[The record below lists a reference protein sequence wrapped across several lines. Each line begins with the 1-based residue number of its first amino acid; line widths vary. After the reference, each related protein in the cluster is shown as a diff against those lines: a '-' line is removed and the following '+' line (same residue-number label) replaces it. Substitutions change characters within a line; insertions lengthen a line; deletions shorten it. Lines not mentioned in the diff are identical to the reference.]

1 MVFTAKFAGL
11 PCWPLAIYA
20 AKAQAQR
27 VDLAES
33 SDTSEERQLDPTERR
48 LERARE
54 EGQFAQSRD
63 LTTFLVLVLFAGC
76 LLGLGG
82 SLMKGLVNLVQQGLT
97 FGSGQDWQDHLAE
110 WASGPLMISLMWVS
124 AIVIPL
130 WLVSAIAP
138 LAMVKFQPVWAFK
151 LNPGRLDPF
160 EGLGRM
166 FSSQTVA
173 EVFKNIL
180 KVIIV
185 FGVGVVY
192 VMGLVGQISVLSRQ
206 DLNQALHNS
215 VGLIETG
222 LLLLLLPVLVVAA
235 VDVFIQ
241 WFNFSKR
248 MKMSQEELKQEMKE
262 SEGSP
267 ELKNRLR
274 QRQRQIATSR
284 MMSALEKADVV
295 LANPDHF
302 SVALRYDAEKMRAP
316 IVVAKGMDEI
326 ALMIQKVAIENQVPV
341 ARIPPLA
348 RLLHRHL
355 KVGEPIPAPLFEVVA
370 KVLAWAYEIKQAAA
384 SDELPLPEIGTLP
397 DLETKPAA

>member
-1 MVFTAKFAGL
+1 
-11 PCWPLAIYA
+11 LAIYA
-20 AKAQAQR
+20 GKTQAQR

-33 SDTSEERQLDPTERR
+33 SDTSEEKQLDPTERR

-63 LTTFLVLVLFAGC
+63 LTTFLILVLFAGC
-76 LLGLGG
+76 IIGLGG
-82 SLMKGLVNLVQQGLT
+82 SLMKGLVLLVQQGLT
-97 FGSGQDWQDHLAE
+97 FGNSQDWQEHLAE
-110 WASGPLMISLMWVS
+110 WVSGPLMNTSMWVL

-130 WLVSAIAP
+130 WLASAIAP

-151 LNPGRLDPF
+151 LNLGRLDPI
-160 EGLGRM
+160 EGLGRLV
-166 FSSQTVA
+166 STQTLT

-185 FGVGVVY
+185 FGVAVVY
-192 VMGLVGQISVLSRQ
+192 IVGLVGQISVLSRQ
-206 DLNQALHNS
+206 DVNQALSNS
-215 VGLIETG
+215 LDLIKTG

-235 VDVFIQ
+235 VDVIIQ

-284 MMSALEKADVV
+284 MMSAMEKADVV
-295 LANPDHF
+295 LANPDHY

-326 ALMIQKVAIENQVPV
+326 ALMIQRVANENQVPV

-384 SDELPLPEIGTLP
+384 SDELPLPEIGALP
-397 DLETKPAA
+397 DLETKTVS

>member
-1 MVFTAKFAGL
+1 M
-11 PCWPLAIYA
+11 AIYA
-20 AKAQAQR
+20 GKTQAQR

-33 SDTSEERQLDPTERR
+33 DTSEEKQLDPTERR

-63 LTTFLVLVLFAGC
+63 LTTFLILVLFAGC
-76 LLGLGG
+76 LIGLGG
-82 SLMKGLVNLVQQGLT
+82 SLMKGLVLLVQQGLT
-97 FGSGQDWQDHLAE
+97 FGNSQDWQEHLAE
-110 WASGPLMISLMWVS
+110 WVSGPLMNTSMWVL

-130 WLVSAIAP
+130 WLASAIAP

-151 LNPGRLDPF
+151 LNLSRLDPI
-160 EGLGRM
+160 EGLGRLV
-166 FSSQTVA
+166 STQTLT

-185 FGVGVVY
+185 FGVAVVY
-192 VMGLVGQISVLSRQ
+192 IVGLVGQISVLSRQ
-206 DLNQALHNS
+206 DVNQALSNS
-215 VGLIETG
+215 LDLIKTG

-235 VDVFIQ
+235 VDVIIQ

-284 MMSALEKADVV
+284 MMSAMEKADVV
-295 LANPDHF
+295 LANPDHY

-326 ALMIQKVAIENQVPV
+326 ALMIQRVANENQVPV

-384 SDELPLPEIGTLP
+384 SDELPLPEIGALP
-397 DLETKPAA
+397 DLETKTVS

>member
-1 MVFTAKFAGL
+1 
-11 PCWPLAIYA
+11 LAIYA
-20 AKAQAQR
+20 AKTQAQR

-63 LTTFLVLVLFAGC
+63 LTTFLILVLFAGC

-82 SLMKGLVNLVQQGLT
+82 SLMKGLVMLVQQGLT
-97 FGSGQDWQDHLAE
+97 FGNGQDWQEHLAE
-110 WASGPLMISLMWVS
+110 WASGPLMNTLMWVS

-130 WLVSAIAP
+130 WLASAIAP

-151 LNPGRLDPF
+151 LNLGRLDPI
-160 EGLGRM
+160 EGMGRII
-166 FSSQTVA
+166 SSQTLT

-185 FGVGVVY
+185 FGVAVVY
-192 VMGLVGQISVLSRQ
+192 IIGLVGQISVLSRQ
-206 DLNQALHNS
+206 DFHQALRNS
-215 VGLIETG
+215 LGLIETG

-241 WFNFSKR
+241 WFSFTKR

-295 LANPDHF
+295 LANPDHY

-326 ALMIQKVAIENQVPV
+326 ALMIQRVANENQVPV

-384 SDELPLPEIGTLP
+384 SDELPLPEIGALP

>member
-1 MVFTAKFAGL
+1 M
-11 PCWPLAIYA
+11 AIYA
-20 AKAQAQR
+20 ARTQPQS
-27 VDLAES
+27 VELAES

-63 LTTFLVLVLFAGC
+63 LTTFLVLVLFAAC
-76 LLGLGG
+76 LLGLGS
-82 SLMKGLVNLVQQGLT
+82 SLMKGMVTLVQQGLS
-97 FGSGQDWQDHLAE
+97 FGSGQDWQEHLIE
-110 WASGPLMISLMWVS
+110 WASGPLMNTLMWVM

-151 LNPGRLDPF
+151 LNLGRLDPI
-160 EGLGRM
+160 EGVGRM
-166 FSSQTVA
+166 FSTQTLA

-185 FGVGVVY
+185 FGVGVFY
-192 VMGLVGQISVLSRQ
+192 VIGLVGQISVLSRQ
-206 DLNQALHNS
+206 DVNQALSNS
-215 VGLIETG
+215 LGLIETG

-241 WFNFSKR
+241 WFNFSKK

-267 ELKNRLR
+267 ELKQRLR

-295 LANPDHF
+295 LANPDHY

-316 IVVAKGMDEI
+316 IVVAKGMDEM
-326 ALMIQKVAIENQVPV
+326 ALMIQRVAIDNQVPV

-370 KVLAWAYEIKQAAA
+370 KVLAWAYEIKQVAA
-384 SDELPLPEIGTLP
+384 SEDLPLPEIGALP
-397 DLETKPAA
+397 DLETKSAT

>member
-1 MVFTAKFAGL
+1 M
-11 PCWPLAIYA
+11 AIYA
-20 AKAQAQR
+20 AETLAQK

-33 SDTSEERQLDPTERR
+33 SDTSEEKQLDPTERR

-63 LTTFLVLVLFAGC
+63 LTTFLILVLFAGC
-76 LLGLGG
+76 LIGLGG
-82 SLMKGLVNLVQQGLT
+82 SLMKGLVLLVQQGLT
-97 FGSGQDWQDHLAE
+97 FGNSQDWQEHLAE
-110 WASGPLMISLMWVS
+110 WVSGPLMNTSMWVL

-130 WLVSAIAP
+130 WLASAIAP

-151 LNPGRLDPF
+151 LNLGRLDPI
-160 EGLGRM
+160 EGLGRLV
-166 FSSQTVA
+166 STQTLT

-185 FGVGVVY
+185 FGVAVVY
-192 VMGLVGQISVLSRQ
+192 IVGLVGQISVLSRQ
-206 DLNQALHNS
+206 DVNQALSNS
-215 VGLIETG
+215 LDLIKTG

-235 VDVFIQ
+235 VDVIIQ

-284 MMSALEKADVV
+284 MMSAMEKADVV
-295 LANPDHF
+295 LANPDHY

-326 ALMIQKVAIENQVPV
+326 ALMIQRVANENQVPV

-384 SDELPLPEIGTLP
+384 SDELPLPEIGALP
-397 DLETKPAA
+397 DLETKTVS

>member
-1 MVFTAKFAGL
+1 M
-11 PCWPLAIYA
+11 AIYA
-20 AKAQAQR
+20 GKTFHQSIE
-27 VDLAES
+27 LAES
-33 SDTSEERQLDPTERR
+33 SDSSEEKQLDPTERR

-63 LTTFLVLVLFAGC
+63 LTTFLILVLFAGC
-76 LLGLGG
+76 LIGLGG
-82 SLMKGLVNLVQQGLT
+82 SLMKGLVLLVQQGLT
-97 FGSGQDWQDHLAE
+97 FGNSQDWQDHLAE
-110 WASGPLMISLMWVS
+110 WASGPLMNTFMWVM

-130 WLVSAIAP
+130 WLASAIAP

-151 LNPGRLDPF
+151 LNLARLDPI
-160 EGLGRM
+160 EGLGRLV
-166 FSSQTVA
+166 SSQTLT

-185 FGVGVVY
+185 FGVAVVY
-192 VMGLVGQISVLSRQ
+192 IVGLVGQISVLSRQ
-206 DLNQALHNS
+206 DVNQALSNS
-215 VGLIETG
+215 LDLIKTG

-235 VDVFIQ
+235 VDVIIQ
-241 WFNFSKR
+241 WFNFSNR

-284 MMSALEKADVV
+284 MMSAMEKADVV
-295 LANPDHF
+295 LANPDHY

-326 ALMIQKVAIENQVPV
+326 ALMIQRVANENQVPV

-384 SDELPLPEIGTLP
+384 TDDLPLPEIGALP
-397 DLETKPAA
+397 DLETKTVS

>member
-1 MVFTAKFAGL
+1 LWALGNLCRETH
-11 PCWPLAIYA
+11 P
-20 AKAQAQR
+20 QR
-27 VDLAES
+27 VELAES
-33 SDTSEERQLDPTERR
+33 SDSSEEKQLDPTERR

-63 LTTFLVLVLFAGC
+63 LTTFLVLILFVGC
-76 LLGLGG
+76 LLGFGA
-82 SLMKGLVNLVQQGLT
+82 SLMKGMVALVQQGLT
-97 FGSGQDWQDHLAE
+97 FGAEQDWQDHLAE
-110 WASGPLMISLMWVS
+110 WASGPLVNALMWVV
-124 AIVIPL
+124 AIMIPL
-130 WLVSAIAP
+130 WLVSTIAP

-151 LNPGRLDPF
+151 LNPARLDPF
-160 EGLGRM
+160 EGLGRI
-166 FSSQTVA
+166 FSTQTLTELA
-173 EVFKNIL
+173 KNIL

-185 FGVGVVY
+185 FGVGIVY
-192 VMGLVGQISVLSRQ
+192 VIGLVGQISVLSRQ
-206 DLNQALHNS
+206 DFNQALSNS
-215 VGLIETG
+215 LGLIQTG
-222 LLLLLLPVLVVAA
+222 LFLLLLPVLVVAA
-235 VDVFIQ
+235 VDVVIQ
-241 WFNFSKR
+241 WFNFSNR
-248 MKMSQEELKQEMKE
+248 MKMSQEEMKQEMKE

-295 LANPDHF
+295 LANPDHY

-326 ALMIQKVAIENQVPV
+326 ALMIQRVAKENQVPV

-384 SDELPLPEIGTLP
+384 SDDLPLPEIGTLP
-397 DLETKPAA
+397 DLENKPAP

>member
-1 MVFTAKFAGL
+1 M
-11 PCWPLAIYA
+11 AIYA
-20 AKAQAQR
+20 GKTQAQR

-33 SDTSEERQLDPTERR
+33 SDTSEEKQLDPTERR

-63 LTTFLVLVLFAGC
+63 LTTFLILVLFAGC

-82 SLMKGLVNLVQQGLT
+82 SLMKGLVLLVQQGLT
-97 FGSGQDWQDHLAE
+97 FGNSQDWQEHLAE
-110 WASGPLMISLMWVS
+110 WTSGPLMNTLMWVM

-130 WLVSAIAP
+130 WLASAIAP

-151 LNPGRLDPF
+151 LNLARLDPI
-160 EGLGRM
+160 EGLGRLV
-166 FSSQTVA
+166 SSQTLT

-185 FGVGVVY
+185 FGVAVVY
-192 VMGLVGQISVLSRQ
+192 IVGLVGQISVLSRQ
-206 DLNQALHNS
+206 DVNQALSNS
-215 VGLIETG
+215 LDLIKTG

-235 VDVFIQ
+235 VDVIIQ

-284 MMSALEKADVV
+284 MMSAMEKADVV
-295 LANPDHF
+295 LANPDHY

-326 ALMIQKVAIENQVPV
+326 ALMIQRVANENQVPV

-384 SDELPLPEIGTLP
+384 TDELPLPEIGTLP
-397 DLETKPAA
+397 DLETKTVS

>member
-1 MVFTAKFAGL
+1 
-11 PCWPLAIYA
+11 
-20 AKAQAQR
+20 
-27 VDLAES
+27 LAES
-33 SDTSEERQLDPTERR
+33 SDTSEEKQLDPTERR

-76 LLGLGG
+76 LLGLGAAF
-82 SLMKGLVNLVQQGLT
+82 MKGMVTLVEQGLT
-97 FGSGQDWQDHLAE
+97 FGSSENWQEHLAE
-110 WASGPLMISLMWVS
+110 WASGPLTSVFMWIF
-124 AIVIPL
+124 AIVVPL
-130 WLVSAIAP
+130 WLISAIAP

-151 LNPGRLDPF
+151 LNPDRLDPF
-160 EGLGRM
+160 AGLGRI
-166 FSSQTVA
+166 FSTQTLT
-173 EVFKNIL
+173 EVGKNIL

-185 FGVGVVY
+185 FGVGIVY
-192 VMGLVGQISVLSRQ
+192 VVGLVGQISVLSRQ
-206 DLNQALHNS
+206 DLNQALSNS
-215 VGLIETG
+215 LGLIQTG

-235 VDVFIQ
+235 VDVVIQ
-241 WFNFSKR
+241 WFNFSKQ
-248 MKMSQEELKQEMKE
+248 MKMSQEEMKQEMKE

-295 LANPDHF
+295 LANPDHY

-316 IVVAKGMDEI
+316 IVVAKGMDEM
-326 ALMIQKVAIENQVPV
+326 ALMIQRAAKENQVPV

-370 KVLAWAYEIKQAAA
+370 KVLAWAYELKQATE
-384 SDELPLPEIGTLP
+384 SEELPLPEIGTLP
-397 DLETKPAA
+397 DLETKPAS

>member
-1 MVFTAKFAGL
+1 
-11 PCWPLAIYA
+11 LAIYA
-20 AKAQAQR
+20 AKTQAQR

-33 SDTSEERQLDPTERR
+33 SDTSDERQLDPTERR

-63 LTTFLVLVLFAGC
+63 LTTFLILVLFAGC

-82 SLMKGLVNLVQQGLT
+82 SLMKGLVTLVQQGLT
-97 FGSGQDWQDHLAE
+97 FGNGQDWQEHLAE
-110 WASGPLMISLMWVS
+110 WASGPLMNTLMWVS

-130 WLVSAIAP
+130 WLASAIAP

-151 LNPGRLDPF
+151 LNLGRLDPI
-160 EGLGRM
+160 EGMGRII
-166 FSSQTVA
+166 SSQTLT

-185 FGVGVVY
+185 FGVAVVY
-192 VMGLVGQISVLSRQ
+192 IVGLVGQISVLSRQ
-206 DLNQALHNS
+206 DFHQALRNS
-215 VGLIETG
+215 LGLIETG

-241 WFNFSKR
+241 WFSFTKR

-295 LANPDHF
+295 LANPDHY

-326 ALMIQKVAIENQVPV
+326 ALMIQRVANENQVPV

-384 SDELPLPEIGTLP
+384 TDELPLPEIGALP
-397 DLETKPAA
+397 DLETKTVS

>member
-1 MVFTAKFAGL
+1 MA
-11 PCWPLAIYA
+11 LAIYA
-20 AKAQAQR
+20 GKTQAQR

-33 SDTSEERQLDPTERR
+33 SDTSEEKQLDPTERR

-63 LTTFLVLVLFAGC
+63 LTTFLILVLFAGC
-76 LLGLGG
+76 LIGLGG
-82 SLMKGLVNLVQQGLT
+82 SLMKGLVLLVQQGLT
-97 FGSGQDWQDHLAE
+97 FGNSQDWQEHLAE
-110 WASGPLMISLMWVS
+110 WASGPLMNTLMWVM

-130 WLVSAIAP
+130 WLASAIAP

-151 LNPGRLDPF
+151 LNLARLDPI
-160 EGLGRM
+160 EGLGRLV
-166 FSSQTVA
+166 SSQTLT

-185 FGVGVVY
+185 FGVAVVY
-192 VMGLVGQISVLSRQ
+192 IVGLVGQISVLSRQ
-206 DLNQALHNS
+206 DVNQALSNS
-215 VGLIETG
+215 LDLIKIG

-235 VDVFIQ
+235 VDVIIQ
-241 WFNFSKR
+241 WFNFSNR

-284 MMSALEKADVV
+284 MMSAMEKADVV
-295 LANPDHF
+295 LANPDHY

-326 ALMIQKVAIENQVPV
+326 ALMIQRVANENQVPV

-384 SDELPLPEIGTLP
+384 SDELPLPEIGALP
-397 DLETKPAA
+397 DLETKTVS

>member
-1 MVFTAKFAGL
+1 LCRETQ
-11 PCWPLAIYA
+11 P
-20 AKAQAQR
+20 QR
-27 VDLAES
+27 VELAES
-33 SDTSEERQLDPTERR
+33 SDSSEEKQLDPTERR

-63 LTTFLVLVLFAGC
+63 LTTFLVLILFVGC
-76 LLGLGG
+76 LLGFGAA
-82 SLMKGLVNLVQQGLT
+82 LMKGMVALVQQGLT
-97 FGSGQDWQDHLAE
+97 FGVEQDWQDHLTE
-110 WASGPLMISLMWVS
+110 WASGPLVTALMWVA
-124 AIVIPL
+124 AIMIPL
-130 WLVSAIAP
+130 WLVSTIAP

-151 LNPGRLDPF
+151 LNPARLDPF
-160 EGLGRM
+160 EGLGRI
-166 FSSQTVA
+166 FSTQTLTELA
-173 EVFKNIL
+173 KNIL

-185 FGVGVVY
+185 FGVGIVY
-192 VMGLVGQISVLSRQ
+192 VIGLVGQISVLSRQ
-206 DLNQALHNS
+206 DFNQALSNS
-215 VGLIETG
+215 LGLIQTG
-222 LLLLLLPVLVVAA
+222 LFLLLLPVLVVAA
-235 VDVFIQ
+235 VDVVIQ
-241 WFNFSKR
+241 WFNFSNR
-248 MKMSQEELKQEMKE
+248 MKMSQEEMKQEMKE

-295 LANPDHF
+295 LANPDHY

-326 ALMIQKVAIENQVPV
+326 ALMIQRVAKENQVPV

-384 SDELPLPEIGTLP
+384 SDDLPLPEIGSLP
-397 DLETKPAA
+397 DLENKPAP

>member
-1 MVFTAKFAGL
+1 M
-11 PCWPLAIYA
+11 
-20 AKAQAQR
+20 
-27 VDLAES
+27 AES
-33 SDTSEERQLDPTERR
+33 SDSSEEKQLDPTERR

-63 LTTFLVLVLFAGC
+63 LTTFLVLILFAGC
-76 LLGLGG
+76 LLGFGA
-82 SLMKGLVNLVQQGLT
+82 SLMKGMVALVQQGLT
-97 FGSGQDWQDHLAE
+97 FGSGQDWQEHLAE
-110 WASGPLMISLMWVS
+110 WASGPLVTSLMWVA

-130 WLVSAIAP
+130 WLVSTIAP

-151 LNPGRLDPF
+151 LNPARLDPF
-160 EGLGRM
+160 EGLGRI
-166 FSSQTVA
+166 FSTQTLT
-173 EVFKNIL
+173 ELPKNIL

-185 FGVGVVY
+185 FGVGIVY
-192 VMGLVGQISVLSRQ
+192 VVGLVGQISVLSRQ
-206 DLNQALHNS
+206 DFHQALSNS
-215 VGLIETG
+215 LGLIQTG
-222 LLLLLLPVLVVAA
+222 LFLLLLPVLVVAA
-235 VDVFIQ
+235 VDVVIQ
-241 WFNFSKR
+241 WFNFSNR
-248 MKMSQEELKQEMKE
+248 MKMSQEEMKQEMKE

-295 LANPDHF
+295 LANPDHY

-326 ALMIQKVAIENQVPV
+326 ALMIQRVAKENQVPV

-370 KVLAWAYEIKQAAA
+370 KVLAWAYEIKQATAA
-384 SDELPLPEIGTLP
+384 DDLPLPEIGALP
-397 DLETKPAA
+397 DLETKTAP

>member
-1 MVFTAKFAGL
+1 
-11 PCWPLAIYA
+11 
-20 AKAQAQR
+20 
-27 VDLAES
+27 LAES
-33 SDTSEERQLDPTERR
+33 SDSSEEKQLDPTERR

-63 LTTFLVLVLFAGC
+63 LTTFLVLILFAGC
-76 LLGLGG
+76 LLGFGA
-82 SLMKGLVNLVQQGLT
+82 SLMKGMVALVQQGLT
-97 FGSGQDWQDHLAE
+97 FGSGQDWQEHLAE
-110 WASGPLMISLMWVS
+110 WASGPLVTSLMWVA

-130 WLVSAIAP
+130 WLVSTIAP

-151 LNPGRLDPF
+151 LNPARLDPF
-160 EGLGRM
+160 EGLGRI
-166 FSSQTVA
+166 FSTQTLTELA
-173 EVFKNIL
+173 KNIL

-185 FGVGVVY
+185 FGVGIVY
-192 VMGLVGQISVLSRQ
+192 VVGLVGQISVLSRQ
-206 DLNQALHNS
+206 DFHQALSNS
-215 VGLIETG
+215 LGLIQTG
-222 LLLLLLPVLVVAA
+222 LFLLLLPVLVVAA
-235 VDVFIQ
+235 VDVVIQ
-241 WFNFSKR
+241 WFNFSNR
-248 MKMSQEELKQEMKE
+248 MKMSQEEMKQEMKE

-295 LANPDHF
+295 LANPDHY

-326 ALMIQKVAIENQVPV
+326 ALMIQRVAKENQVPV

-370 KVLAWAYEIKQAAA
+370 KVLAWAYEIKQATAA
-384 SDELPLPEIGTLP
+384 DDLPLPEIGALP
-397 DLETKPAA
+397 DLETKAAP

>member
-1 MVFTAKFAGL
+1 MA
-11 PCWPLAIYA
+11 
-20 AKAQAQR
+20 
-27 VDLAES
+27 DS

-63 LTTFLVLVLFAGC
+63 LTTFLVLVLFAGT
-76 LLGLGG
+76 LLALGG
-82 SLMKGLVNLVQQGLT
+82 SLMKGLVALVQQGLT
-97 FGSGQDWQDHLAE
+97 FGSGQDWQEHLAE
-110 WASGPLMISLMWVS
+110 WANGPLMSIVMWVL
-124 AIVIPL
+124 AIILPL

-151 LNPGRLDPF
+151 LNPGRLDPL
-160 EGLGRM
+160 EGFGRI
-166 FSSQTVA
+166 FSTQTLT
-173 EVFKNIL
+173 EVGKNIL

-185 FGVGVVY
+185 FGVGVFY

-206 DLNQALHNS
+206 DVHQALSNS
-215 VGLIETG
+215 MGLIETG
-222 LLLLLLPVLVVAA
+222 LLLLLLPVMVVAA
-235 VDVFIQ
+235 VDVAIQ

-248 MKMSQEELKQEMKE
+248 MKMSQEEMKQEMKE

-295 LANPDHF
+295 LANPDHY
-302 SVALRYDAEKMRAP
+302 SVALRYDPEKMRAP

-326 ALMIQKVAIENQVPV
+326 ALMIQRVAKENQVPV

-370 KVLAWAYEIKQAAA
+370 KVLAWAYEIKQAVATE
-384 SDELPLPEIGTLP
+384 DLPLPELGTLP
-397 DLETKPAA
+397 DLEIKPAA

>member
-1 MVFTAKFAGL
+1 M
-11 PCWPLAIYA
+11 AIYA
-20 AKAQAQR
+20 GKTQAQR

-33 SDTSEERQLDPTERR
+33 SDTSEEKQLDPTERR

-63 LTTFLVLVLFAGC
+63 LTTFLILVLFAGC
-76 LLGLGG
+76 LIGLGG
-82 SLMKGLVNLVQQGLT
+82 SLMKGLVLLVQQGLT
-97 FGSGQDWQDHLAE
+97 FGNSQDWQEHLAE
-110 WASGPLMISLMWVS
+110 WASGPLMNTLMWVM

-130 WLVSAIAP
+130 WLASAIAP

-151 LNPGRLDPF
+151 LNLARLDPI
-160 EGLGRM
+160 EGLGRLV
-166 FSSQTVA
+166 SSQTLT

-185 FGVGVVY
+185 FGVAVVY
-192 VMGLVGQISVLSRQ
+192 IVGLVGQISVLSRQ
-206 DLNQALHNS
+206 DVNQALSNS
-215 VGLIETG
+215 LDLIKIG

-235 VDVFIQ
+235 VDVIIQ
-241 WFNFSKR
+241 WFNFSNR

-284 MMSALEKADVV
+284 MMSAMEKADVV
-295 LANPDHF
+295 LANPDHY

-326 ALMIQKVAIENQVPV
+326 ALMIQRVANENQVPV

-355 KVGEPIPAPLFEVVA
+355 KVGEPMPAPLFEVVA

-384 SDELPLPEIGTLP
+384 SDELPLPEIGALP
-397 DLETKPAA
+397 DLETKTVS

>member
-1 MVFTAKFAGL
+1 LCRETQ
-11 PCWPLAIYA
+11 P
-20 AKAQAQR
+20 QR
-27 VDLAES
+27 VELAES
-33 SDTSEERQLDPTERR
+33 SDSSEEKQLDPTERR

-63 LTTFLVLVLFAGC
+63 LTTFLVLILFVGC
-76 LLGLGG
+76 LLGFGAA
-82 SLMKGLVNLVQQGLT
+82 LMKGMVALVQQGLT
-97 FGSGQDWQDHLAE
+97 FGVEQDWQDHLTE
-110 WASGPLMISLMWVS
+110 WASGPLVTALMWVA
-124 AIVIPL
+124 AIMIPL
-130 WLVSAIAP
+130 WLVSTIAP
-138 LAMVKFQPVWAFK
+138 LALVKFQPVWAFK
-151 LNPGRLDPF
+151 LNPARLDPF
-160 EGLGRM
+160 EGLGRI
-166 FSSQTVA
+166 FSAQTLTELA
-173 EVFKNIL
+173 KNIL

-185 FGVGVVY
+185 FGVGIVY
-192 VMGLVGQISVLSRQ
+192 VIGLVGQISVLSRQ
-206 DLNQALHNS
+206 DFNQALSNS
-215 VGLIETG
+215 LGLIQTG
-222 LLLLLLPVLVVAA
+222 LFLLLLPVLVVAA
-235 VDVFIQ
+235 VDVVIQ
-241 WFNFSKR
+241 WFNFSNR
-248 MKMSQEELKQEMKE
+248 MKMSQEEMKQEMKE

-295 LANPDHF
+295 LANPDHY

-326 ALMIQKVAIENQVPV
+326 ALMIQRVAKENQVPV

-384 SDELPLPEIGTLP
+384 SDDLPLPEIGSLP
-397 DLETKPAA
+397 DLENKPAP

>member
-1 MVFTAKFAGL
+1 
-11 PCWPLAIYA
+11 
-20 AKAQAQR
+20 
-27 VDLAES
+27 LAES
-33 SDTSEERQLDPTERR
+33 SDTSEEKQLDPTERR

-76 LLGLGG
+76 LLGLGAAF
-82 SLMKGLVNLVQQGLT
+82 MKGMVTLVEQGLT
-97 FGSGQDWQDHLAE
+97 FGPSENWQEHLAE
-110 WASGPLMISLMWVS
+110 WASGPLTSVFMWIF
-124 AIVIPL
+124 AIVVPL
-130 WLVSAIAP
+130 WLISAIAP

-151 LNPGRLDPF
+151 LNPDRLDPF
-160 EGLGRM
+160 AGLGRI
-166 FSSQTVA
+166 FSTQTLT
-173 EVFKNIL
+173 EVGKNIL

-185 FGVGVVY
+185 FGVGIVY
-192 VMGLVGQISVLSRQ
+192 VVGLVGQISVLSRQ
-206 DLNQALHNS
+206 DLNQALSNS
-215 VGLIETG
+215 LGLIQTG

-235 VDVFIQ
+235 VDVVIQ
-241 WFNFSKR
+241 WFNFSKQ
-248 MKMSQEELKQEMKE
+248 MKMSQEEMKQEMKE

-295 LANPDHF
+295 LANPDHY

-316 IVVAKGMDEI
+316 IVVAKGMDEM
-326 ALMIQKVAIENQVPV
+326 ALMIQRVAKENQVPV

-370 KVLAWAYEIKQAAA
+370 KVLAWAYELKQATE
-384 SDELPLPEIGTLP
+384 SDDLPLPEIGTLP
-397 DLETKPAA
+397 DLETKPAS

>member
-1 MVFTAKFAGL
+1 
-11 PCWPLAIYA
+11 
-20 AKAQAQR
+20 
-27 VDLAES
+27 LAES
-33 SDTSEERQLDPTERR
+33 SDSSEERQLDPTERR

-82 SLMKGLVNLVQQGLT
+82 SLMKGLISLVQQGLT
-97 FGSGQDWQDHLAE
+97 FGSGQDWQDHLTE
-110 WASGPLMISLMWVS
+110 WASGPLMSTMFWVL

-130 WLVSAIAP
+130 WLVSALAP

-151 LNPGRLDPF
+151 LNPDRLDPF
-160 EGLGRM
+160 AGLGRM
-166 FSSQTVA
+166 FSTQTLA

-185 FGVGVVY
+185 FGVGVFY
-192 VMGLVGQISVLSRQ
+192 VIGLVGQISVLSRQ

-215 VGLIETG
+215 VGLLETG

-235 VDVFIQ
+235 VDVAIQ
-241 WFNFSKR
+241 WFSFAKR

-295 LANPDHF
+295 LANPDHY

-326 ALMIQKVAIENQVPV
+326 ALMIQKVAKENQVPV

-370 KVLAWAYEIKQAAA
+370 KVLAWAYEIKQATAPEA
-384 SDELPLPEIGTLP
+384 LPLPEIGSLP
-397 DLETKPAA
+397 DLETKTAP

>member
-1 MVFTAKFAGL
+1 
-11 PCWPLAIYA
+11 
-20 AKAQAQR
+20 
-27 VDLAES
+27 LAES
-33 SDTSEERQLDPTERR
+33 SDSSEERQLDPTERR

-76 LLGLGG
+76 LLGMGS
-82 SLMKGLVNLVQQGLT
+82 SLMKGLVLLVQQGLT
-97 FGSGQDWQDHLAE
+97 FGTGQGWQEHLAE
-110 WASGPLMISLMWVS
+110 WASGPLMNTLMWVA

-151 LNPGRLDPF
+151 LNPGRLDPL

-166 FSSQTVA
+166 FSSQTLA

-185 FGVGVVY
+185 FGVGVMY
-192 VMGLVGQISVLSRQ
+192 VIGLVGQISVLSRQ
-206 DLNQALHNS
+206 DVNQALHNS

-241 WFNFSKR
+241 WFNFTKR

-295 LANPDHF
+295 LANPDHY
-302 SVALRYDAEKMRAP
+302 SVALRYDPEKMRAP

-326 ALMIQKVAIENQVPV
+326 ALMIQRVAKENQVPV

-370 KVLAWAYEIKQAAA
+370 KVLAWAYEIKQAVATE
-384 SDELPLPEIGTLP
+384 ELPLPELGALP
-397 DLETKPAA
+397 DLDTKLETKLEPRSAS

>member
-1 MVFTAKFAGL
+1 M
-11 PCWPLAIYA
+11 AIYA
-20 AKAQAQR
+20 GKTQAQR

-33 SDTSEERQLDPTERR
+33 SDTSEEKQLDPTERR

-63 LTTFLVLVLFAGC
+63 LTTFLILVLFAGC
-76 LLGLGG
+76 LIGLGG
-82 SLMKGLVNLVQQGLT
+82 SLMKGLVLLVQQGLT
-97 FGSGQDWQDHLAE
+97 FGNSQDWQEHLAE
-110 WASGPLMISLMWVS
+110 WASGPLMNTLMWVM

-130 WLVSAIAP
+130 WLASAIAP

-151 LNPGRLDPF
+151 LNLARLDPI
-160 EGLGRM
+160 EGLGRLV
-166 FSSQTVA
+166 SSQTLT

-185 FGVGVVY
+185 FGVAVVY
-192 VMGLVGQISVLSRQ
+192 IVGLVGQISVLSRQ
-206 DLNQALHNS
+206 DVNQALSNS
-215 VGLIETG
+215 LDLIKIG

-235 VDVFIQ
+235 VDVIIQ
-241 WFNFSKR
+241 WFNFSNR

-284 MMSALEKADVV
+284 MMSAMEKADVV
-295 LANPDHF
+295 LANPDHY

-326 ALMIQKVAIENQVPV
+326 ALMIQRVANENQVPV

-384 SDELPLPEIGTLP
+384 SDELPLPEIGALP
-397 DLETKPAA
+397 DLETKTVS

>member
-1 MVFTAKFAGL
+1 M
-11 PCWPLAIYA
+11 
-20 AKAQAQR
+20 
-27 VDLAES
+27 AES
-33 SDTSEERQLDPTERR
+33 SDSSEERQLDPTERR

-82 SLMKGLVNLVQQGLT
+82 SLMKGLISLVQQGLT
-97 FGSGQDWQDHLAE
+97 FGSGQDWQDHLTE
-110 WASGPLMISLMWVS
+110 WASGPLMSTMFWVL

-130 WLVSAIAP
+130 WLVSALAP
-138 LAMVKFQPVWAFK
+138 LAMVRFQPVWAFK
-151 LNPGRLDPF
+151 LNPDRLDPF
-160 EGLGRM
+160 AGLGRM
-166 FSSQTVA
+166 FSTQTLA

-185 FGVGVVY
+185 FGVGVFY
-192 VMGLVGQISVLSRQ
+192 VIGLVGQISVLSRQ

-215 VGLIETG
+215 VGLLETG

-235 VDVFIQ
+235 VDVAIQ
-241 WFNFSKR
+241 WFSFAKR

-295 LANPDHF
+295 LANPDHY

-326 ALMIQKVAIENQVPV
+326 ALMIQKVAKENQVPV

-370 KVLAWAYEIKQAAA
+370 KVLAWAYEIKQATAPEA
-384 SDELPLPEIGTLP
+384 LPLPEIGSLP
-397 DLETKPAA
+397 DLETKTAP

>member
-1 MVFTAKFAGL
+1 M
-11 PCWPLAIYA
+11 
-20 AKAQAQR
+20 
-27 VDLAES
+27 AES
-33 SDTSEERQLDPTERR
+33 SDTSEEKQLDPTERR

-76 LLGLGG
+76 LLGLGAAF
-82 SLMKGLVNLVQQGLT
+82 MKGMVTLVEQGLT
-97 FGSGQDWQDHLAE
+97 FGPSENWQEHLAE
-110 WASGPLMISLMWVS
+110 WASGPLTSVFMWIF
-124 AIVIPL
+124 AIVVPL
-130 WLVSAIAP
+130 WLISAIAP

-151 LNPGRLDPF
+151 LNPDRLDPF
-160 EGLGRM
+160 AGLGRI
-166 FSSQTVA
+166 FSTQTLT
-173 EVFKNIL
+173 EVGKNIL

-185 FGVGVVY
+185 FGVGIVY
-192 VMGLVGQISVLSRQ
+192 VVGLVGQISVLSRQ
-206 DLNQALHNS
+206 DLNQALSNS
-215 VGLIETG
+215 LGLIQTG

-235 VDVFIQ
+235 VDVVIQ
-241 WFNFSKR
+241 WFNFSKQ
-248 MKMSQEELKQEMKE
+248 MKMSQEEMKQEMKE

-295 LANPDHF
+295 LANPDHY

-316 IVVAKGMDEI
+316 IVVAKGMDEM
-326 ALMIQKVAIENQVPV
+326 ALMIQRVAKENQVPV

-370 KVLAWAYEIKQAAA
+370 KVLAWAYELKQAAE
-384 SDELPLPEIGTLP
+384 SEDLPLPEIGTLP
-397 DLETKPAA
+397 DLETKPAS

>member
-1 MVFTAKFAGL
+1 M
-11 PCWPLAIYA
+11 AIYA
-20 AKAQAQR
+20 GKTQAQR

-33 SDTSEERQLDPTERR
+33 SDTSEEKQLDPTERR

-63 LTTFLVLVLFAGC
+63 LTTFLILVLFAGC

-82 SLMKGLVNLVQQGLT
+82 SLMKGLVLLVQQGLT
-97 FGSGQDWQDHLAE
+97 FGNSQDWQEHLAE
-110 WASGPLMISLMWVS
+110 WASGPLMNTLMWVL

-130 WLVSAIAP
+130 WLASAIAP

-151 LNPGRLDPF
+151 LNLGRLDPI
-160 EGLGRM
+160 EGLGRLV
-166 FSSQTVA
+166 STQTLT

-185 FGVGVVY
+185 FGVAVVY
-192 VMGLVGQISVLSRQ
+192 IFGLVGQISVLSRQ
-206 DLNQALHNS
+206 DVNQALSNS
-215 VGLIETG
+215 LDLIKTG

-235 VDVFIQ
+235 VDVIIQ

-284 MMSALEKADVV
+284 MMSAMEKADVV
-295 LANPDHF
+295 LANPDHY

-326 ALMIQKVAIENQVPV
+326 ALMIQRVANENQVPV

-384 SDELPLPEIGTLP
+384 TDELPLPEIGTLP
-397 DLETKPAA
+397 DLETKTVS

>member
-1 MVFTAKFAGL
+1 
-11 PCWPLAIYA
+11 LAIYA
-20 AKAQAQR
+20 GKTQAQR

-33 SDTSEERQLDPTERR
+33 DTSEEKQLDPTERR

-63 LTTFLVLVLFAGC
+63 LTTFLILVLFAGC
-76 LLGLGG
+76 LIGLGG
-82 SLMKGLVNLVQQGLT
+82 SLMKGLVLLVQQGLT
-97 FGSGQDWQDHLAE
+97 FGNSQDWQEHLAE
-110 WASGPLMISLMWVS
+110 WVSGPLMNTSMWVL

-130 WLVSAIAP
+130 WLASAIAP

-151 LNPGRLDPF
+151 LNLGRLDPI
-160 EGLGRM
+160 EGLGRLV
-166 FSSQTVA
+166 STQTLT

-185 FGVGVVY
+185 FGVAVVY
-192 VMGLVGQISVLSRQ
+192 IVGLVGQISVLSRQ
-206 DLNQALHNS
+206 DVNQALSNS
-215 VGLIETG
+215 LDLIKTG

-235 VDVFIQ
+235 VDVIIQ

-284 MMSALEKADVV
+284 MMSAMEKADVV
-295 LANPDHF
+295 LANPDHY

-326 ALMIQKVAIENQVPV
+326 ALMIQRVANENQVPV

-384 SDELPLPEIGTLP
+384 SDELPLPEIGALP
-397 DLETKPAA
+397 DLETKTVS